1 MLYNLMNGNSLEL
14 LKTLEDNSVDAIV
27 TDPPYGL
34 SQHSQGDIVNALTAW
49 LAGEEYT
56 HGKAGFMGK
65 AWDSF
70 VPSPMLFKEC
80 YRVLKHGGHILCF
93 AGSRTQD
100 LMSLSIRLAGFEMRD
115 ACLWL
120 YGSGFPK
127 GLDVAKGIDKEM
139 GFNDDERPIIGKNP
153 AYRPNEYNWV
163 GGAGGKTPVR
173 PQFKTGNV
181 SDQAK
186 QWEGWNTNLKPAYEP
201 IIMARKPLDGTV
213 VNNVLKHGVGGLNID
228 ACRISTSED
237 DLKGLYRATRENN
250 SERSWKNTSKQ
261 IIQNP
266 VVLEKGR
273 YPANIILDG
282 SDSVEAL
289 FPYSK
294 SGSGQKN
301 QFNSK
306 GSACGFYKNN
316 LKPTGREWQG
326 SEGSAS
332 RYFYHAKASKA
343 DRDEGLEGFELK
355 KADLD
360 GEGRNPAG
368 FNSADRKPTLPMFNT
383 HPTVKPTQL
392 MRYLVKLVTPHG
404 GLVLDPF
411 MGSGSTGKACMLE
424 GMRFIGMDLN
434 EEYVKIAESRIEH
447 ASQKMSL
454 LNYEEID

>member
-1 MLYNLMNGNSLEL
+1 MKYHLMQGNSLEL
-14 LKTLEDNSVDAIV
+14 LKTIEDNSVDAIV

-127 GLDVAKGIDKEM
+127 GQNIAKGIEKLGLHE
-139 GFNDDERPIIGKNP
+139 E
-153 AYRPNEYNWV
+153 
-163 GGAGGKTPVR
+163 
-173 PQFKTGNV
+173 
-181 SDQAK
+181 AK
-186 QWEGWNTNLKPAYEP
+186 KWEGYNTGIKPAYEP

-228 ACRISTSED
+228 ACKVGNETVKTQAKSKGESFTSVGTAHGFRGCEESI
-237 DLKGLYRATRENN
+237 R
-250 SERSWKNTSKQ
+250 Q
-261 IIQNP
+261 
-266 VVLEKGR
+266 GR

-289 FPYSK
+289 FPNET
-294 SGSGQKN
+294 QR
-301 QFNSK
+301 F
-306 GSACGFYKNN
+306 
-316 LKPTGREWQG
+316 
-326 SEGSAS
+326 
-332 RYFYHAKASKA
+332 FYHAKASKA
-343 DRDEGLEGFELK
+343 DRDEGVNG
-355 KADLD
+355 
-360 GEGRNPAG
+360 
-368 FNSADRKPTLPMFNT
+368 MNT
-383 HPTVKPTQL
+383 HATVKPTQL

-424 GMRFIGMDLN
+424 GMRFIGMELS
-434 EEYVKIAESRIEH
+434 EEYVKIAEARIEH
-447 ASQKMSL
+447 ARQQMSL
-454 LNYEEID
+454 LNYEARS

>member
-1 MLYNLMNGNSLEL
+1 MQGNSLEL

-34 SQHSQGDIVNALTAW
+34 SQHSQGDIVNAVTAW

-93 AGSRTQD
+93 AGARTQD

-127 GLDVAKGIDKEM
+127 GCNIAKGIEKLGLHE
-139 GFNDDERPIIGKNP
+139 E
-153 AYRPNEYNWV
+153 
-163 GGAGGKTPVR
+163 
-173 PQFKTGNV
+173 
-181 SDQAK
+181 AK
-186 QWEGWNTNLKPAYEP
+186 KWEGWNTNLKPAYEP

-228 ACRISTSED
+228 ACKVGNETVKTQAKSKGESFTSVGTAHGFRGCEESI
-237 DLKGLYRATRENN
+237 R
-250 SERSWKNTSKQ
+250 Q
-261 IIQNP
+261 
-266 VVLEKGR
+266 GR

-289 FPYSK
+289 FPYTK
-294 SGSGQKN
+294 TGGGSCRPNGCN
-301 QFNSK
+301 PETSRTNFAFGANHE
-306 GSACGFYKNN
+306 YKRD
-316 LKPTGREWQG
+316 P

-343 DRDEGLEGFELK
+343 DRDEGINGL
-355 KADLD
+355 
-360 GEGRNPAG
+360 NP
-368 FNSADRKPTLPMFNT
+368 

-392 MRYLVKLVTPHG
+392 MRYLVKLVTPQG

-424 GMRFIGMDLN
+424 GMRFIGMELS
-434 EEYVKIAESRIEH
+434 EEYIKIAEARIKH
-447 ASQKMSL
+447 AYNQVRL
-454 LNYEEID
+454 LHA

>member
-1 MLYNLMNGNSLEL
+1 MTTYQILQGNSLEL
-14 LKTLEDNSVDAIV
+14 LKTIKDNSVDAIV

-56 HGKAGFMGK
+56 HGKKGFMGK
-65 AWDSF
+65 TWDSF

-100 LMSLSIRLAGFEMRD
+100 LMSLSIRLAGFEIRD

-127 GLDVAKGIDKEM
+127 GQNIAKGIDKEM
-139 GFNDDERPIIGKNP
+139 GFNDDDRPIIGKNP
-153 AYRPNEYNWV
+153 AYRPNEYDWV
-163 GGAGGKTPVR
+163 GGAGGKTAVR

-213 VNNVLKHGVGGLNID
+213 VNNVLKHGVEGLNID
-228 ACRISTSED
+228 ACRVGNKRPPTTGKARDFRDFKTEGHTEKIANRPVCND
-237 DLKGLYRATRENN
+237 ENTN
-250 SERSWKNTSKQ
+250 
-261 IIQNP
+261 
-266 VVLEKGR
+266 KGR

-289 FPYSK
+289 FPETQARQASQASQASQRRKVKYETMGKLSLER
-294 SGSGQKN
+294 
-301 QFNSK
+301 
-306 GSACGFYKNN
+306 SAWNAVEDYA
-316 LKPTGREWQG
+316 
-326 SEGSAS
+326 GSAS

-343 DRDEGLEGFELK
+343 DRDEGVNG
-355 KADLD
+355 
-360 GEGRNPAG
+360 
-368 FNSADRKPTLPMFNT
+368 MNT
-383 HPTVKPTQL
+383 HSTVKPTQL
-392 MRYLVKLVTPHG
+392 MRYLVKLVTPQG

-424 GMRFIGMDLN
+424 LFNFVGIELS
-434 EEYVKIAESRIEH
+434 EEYVKIAEARIEH
-447 ASQKMSL
+447 ARQQRGL
-454 LNYEEID
+454 FNA

>member
-1 MLYNLMNGNSLEL
+1 MKYHLMQGNSLEL

-34 SQHSQGDIVNALTAW
+34 SQHTQGDIVNALTAW
-49 LAGEEYT
+49 LAGEEYR

-93 AGSRTQD
+93 AGARTQD
-100 LMSLSIRLAGFEMRD
+100 LMSLSIRLAGFEIRD

-127 GLDVAKGIDKEM
+127 GCNIAKGIDGVLGKQGISIKTSGDDGRKATFQSGGQGD
-139 GFNDDERPIIGKNP
+139 GFEKHLQYEPSDE
-153 AYRPNEYNWV
+153 
-163 GGAGGKTPVR
+163 
-173 PQFKTGNV
+173 
-181 SDQAK
+181 AK
-186 QWEGWNTNLKPAYEP
+186 KWEGWNTNLKPAYEP

-228 ACRISTSED
+228 ACRVGTSED
-237 DLKGLYRATRENN
+237 DLKGLYRATHENN

-266 VVLEKGR
+266 VALEKGR

-289 FPYSK
+289 FPETQARQASQASQASQRRKVKYDTIGKLSLERP
-294 SGSGQKN
+294 
-301 QFNSK
+301 
-306 GSACGFYKNN
+306 AWHAVEDYA
-316 LKPTGREWQG
+316 
-326 SEGSAS
+326 GSAS

-343 DRDEGLEGFELK
+343 DRDEGIVHLSETEGVGALR
-355 KADLD
+355 D
-360 GEGRNPAG
+360 GDRPAFNKGNP
-368 FNSADRKPTLPMFNT
+368 

-392 MRYLVKLVTPHG
+392 MRYLVKLVTPQG

-424 GMRFIGMDLN
+424 GMRFIGMELS
-434 EEYVKIAESRIEH
+434 EEYVKIAEARIEH
-447 ASQKMSL
+447 ARQQMSL

>member
-1 MLYNLMNGNSLEL
+1 MRYQVLNGNSLDL

-65 AWDSF
+65 AWDAF

-93 AGSRTQD
+93 ASSRTQD

-127 GLDVAKGIDKEM
+127 GQNIGKAVDKEL
-139 GFNDDERPIIGKNP
+139 GNNRQVLSNNGIVRKAGGSFVS
-153 AYRPNEYNWV
+153 PNEGLREYT
-163 GGAGGKTPVR
+163 K
-173 PQFKTGNV
+173 GN
-181 SDQAK
+181 SE
-186 QWEGWNTNLKPAYEP
+186 WEGWNTNLKPAYEP
-201 IIMARKPLDGTV
+201 IILARKPLDGTV
-213 VNNVLKHGVGGLNID
+213 VNNVLKHGVGGLNVD
-228 ACRISTSED
+228 ACRVGASEN

-266 VVLEKGR
+266 IVLEKGR

-289 FPYSK
+289 FPNET
-294 SGSGQKN
+294 QR
-301 QFNSK
+301 F
-306 GSACGFYKNN
+306 
-316 LKPTGREWQG
+316 
-326 SEGSAS
+326 
-332 RYFYHAKASKA
+332 FYHAKASKA
-343 DRDEGLEGFELK
+343 DRDEGINGL
-355 KADLD
+355 
-360 GEGRNPAG
+360 
-368 FNSADRKPTLPMFNT
+368 NS

-392 MRYLVKLVTPHG
+392 MRYLVKLVTPQG

-424 GMRFIGMDLN
+424 GMRFIGMELS
-434 EEYVKIAESRIEH
+434 EEYVNIAEARIEY
-447 ASQKMSL
+447 AYNQARL
-454 LNYEEID
+454 LHIENE

>member
-1 MLYNLMNGNSLEL
+1 MKTFQLMQGNSLEL

-93 AGSRTQD
+93 AGARTQD

-127 GLDVAKGIDKEM
+127 GQNIAKGIEKLGLHE
-139 GFNDDERPIIGKNP
+139 EAEK
-153 AYRPNEYNWV
+153 
-163 GGAGGKTPVR
+163 
-173 PQFKTGNV
+173 
-181 SDQAK
+181 
-186 QWEGWNTNLKPAYEP
+186 WEGYNTQIKPAYEP

-213 VNNVLKHGVGGLNID
+213 VNNVLKHGVGGLNVD
-228 ACRISTSED
+228 ACRIGSEQRHNPSNFNQPN
-237 DLKGLYRATRENN
+237 KTACAYMTQGRETQGR
-250 SERSWKNTSKQ
+250 ETQGRETQ
-261 IIQNP
+261 
-266 VVLEKGR
+266 GR

-289 FPYSK
+289 FPYASK
-294 SGSGQKN
+294 RTPDKAYTRNPLTPVCDFQSQ
-301 QFNSK
+301 
-306 GSACGFYKNN
+306 
-316 LKPTGREWQG
+316 LKERTEYNAINETEG
-326 SEGSAS
+326 GSAS
-332 RYFYHAKASKA
+332 RYFYHAKASKK
-343 DRDEGLEGFELK
+343 DRDEGLEDFELREAFGK
-355 KADLD
+355 TGSGKRLTVGGSKDIELP
-360 GEGRNPAG
+360 RQNP
-368 FNSADRKPTLPMFNT
+368 
-383 HPTVKPTQL
+383 HPTVKATQL

-424 GMRFIGMDLN
+424 GMRFIGMELS
-434 EEYVKIAESRIEH
+434 EEYVKIAEARIEH
-447 ASQKMSL
+447 AYNQVRL
-454 LNYEEID
+454 LHA

>member
-1 MLYNLMNGNSLEL
+1 MKTFQLMQGNSLEL

-127 GLDVAKGIDKEM
+127 GQNIAKGIEKLGLHE
-139 GFNDDERPIIGKNP
+139 E
-153 AYRPNEYNWV
+153 
-163 GGAGGKTPVR
+163 
-173 PQFKTGNV
+173 
-181 SDQAK
+181 AK
-186 QWEGWNTNLKPAYEP
+186 KWEGYNTGIKPAYEP

-213 VNNVLKHGVGGLNID
+213 VNNVLKHGVGGLNVD
-228 ACRISTSED
+228 ACKVGSETVKTQAKSKGESFTSVGTAHGFRGCEESI
-237 DLKGLYRATRENN
+237 R
-250 SERSWKNTSKQ
+250 Q
-261 IIQNP
+261 
-266 VVLEKGR
+266 GR

-289 FPYSK
+289 FPNET
-294 SGSGQKN
+294 QR
-301 QFNSK
+301 F
-306 GSACGFYKNN
+306 
-316 LKPTGREWQG
+316 
-326 SEGSAS
+326 
-332 RYFYHAKASKA
+332 FYHAKASKA
-343 DRDEGLEGFELK
+343 DRDEGLEGF
-355 KADLD
+355 DLQEAQATAWS
-360 GEGRNPAG
+360 GEGMPLRQDG
-368 FNSADRKPTLPMFNT
+368 TERKMPLARNT
-383 HPTVKPTQL
+383 HATVKPTQL
-392 MRYLVKLVTPHG
+392 MRYLVKLVTPQG

-424 GMRFIGMDLN
+424 GMRFIGMELS
-434 EEYVKIAESRIEH
+434 EEYIKIAEARIEH
-447 ASQKMSL
+447 AYNQVRL
-454 LNYEEID
+454 LHA

>member
-1 MLYNLMNGNSLEL
+1 MKCFNLMQGNSLEL

-127 GLDVAKGIDKEM
+127 GCNIAKGIDKHLGVSFDSVPSSGV
-139 GFNDDERPIIGKNP
+139 GFMNPSESDGYNVTKNQLVRISETTDE
-153 AYRPNEYNWV
+153 
-163 GGAGGKTPVR
+163 
-173 PQFKTGNV
+173 
-181 SDQAK
+181 AK

-213 VNNVLKHGVGGLNID
+213 VNNVLKHGVGGLNVD
-228 ACRISTSED
+228 ACRVGSD
-237 DLKGLYRATRENN
+237 DIVGGGGKSVGNN
-250 SERSWKNTSKQ
+250 QTYQRGWNDAEPRRHQ
-261 IIQNP
+261 
-266 VVLEKGR
+266 EGR

-289 FPYSK
+289 FPE
-294 SGSGQKN
+294 
-301 QFNSK
+301 
-306 GSACGFYKNN
+306 
-316 LKPTGREWQG
+316 TT
-326 SEGSAS
+326 S

-343 DRDEGLEGFELK
+343 DRDEGLEGFELRQGGSLSGG
-355 KADLD
+355 ADT
-360 GEGRNPAG
+360 RNEVAKTNQPLRS
-368 FNSADRKPTLPMFNT
+368 NP
-383 HPTVKPTQL
+383 HPTVKPKQL
-392 MRYLVKLVTPHG
+392 MRYLVKLVTPKG

-424 GMRFIGMDLN
+424 GMRFIGMELS
-434 EEYVKIAESRIEH
+434 EEYLKIAEARIEH
-447 ASQKMSL
+447 ARQQMEL
-454 LNYEEID
+454 LNYKEM

>member
-1 MLYNLMNGNSLEL
+1 MQGNSLEL
-14 LKTLEDNSVDAIV
+14 LKTIEDNSVDAIV

-127 GLDVAKGIDKEM
+127 GCNIAKGIDGVLGKQGV
-139 GFNDDERPIIGKNP
+139 GFNASGYDGRKAEFGISGRGENFEKHLQYEP
-153 AYRPNEYNWV
+153 
-163 GGAGGKTPVR
+163 
-173 PQFKTGNV
+173 

-228 ACRISTSED
+228 ACRVGSEQRHNPSNFN
-237 DLKGLYRATRENN
+237 KPNKTACAYMTQGRE
-250 SERSWKNTSKQ
+250 TQ
-261 IIQNP
+261 
-266 VVLEKGR
+266 GR

-289 FPYSK
+289 FSNEA
-294 SGSGQKN
+294 QR
-301 QFNSK
+301 F
-306 GSACGFYKNN
+306 
-316 LKPTGREWQG
+316 
-326 SEGSAS
+326 
-332 RYFYHAKASKA
+332 FYHAKASKA
-343 DRDEGLEGFELK
+343 DRDEGIVHLSETEGVGALR
-355 KADLD
+355 D
-360 GEGRNPAG
+360 GDRPAFNKGNP
-368 FNSADRKPTLPMFNT
+368 

-392 MRYLVKLVTPHG
+392 MRYLVKLVTPQG
-404 GLVLDPF
+404 GTVLDPF

-424 GMRFIGMDLN
+424 GFNFVGMELS
-434 EEYVKIAESRIEH
+434 EEYVKIAEARIEH
-447 ASQKMSL
+447 AYNQVRL
-454 LNYEEID
+454 LHA

>member
-1 MLYNLMNGNSLEL
+1 MTTYQILQGNSLEL
-14 LKTLEDNSVDAIV
+14 LKTIEDNSVDAIV

-56 HGKAGFMGK
+56 HGKKGFMGK

-80 YRVLKHGGHILCF
+80 YRVLKNGGHILCF
-93 AGSRTQD
+93 AGARTQD

-127 GLDVAKGIDKEM
+127 GQNIGKSVDKKLGNKREKIQNPFHGRNPNGRNNGDNLYGIDTRTDLTTDFSK
-139 GFNDDERPIIGKNP
+139 
-153 AYRPNEYNWV
+153 
-163 GGAGGKTPVR
+163 
-173 PQFKTGNV
+173 GN
-181 SDQAK
+181 SE
-186 QWEGWNTNLKPAYEP
+186 WEGWNTNLKPAYEP

-228 ACRISTSED
+228 ACRVGSEQRHNPSNFNQPN
-237 DLKGLYRATRENN
+237 KTACAYMTQGRE
-250 SERSWKNTSKQ
+250 TQ
-261 IIQNP
+261 
-266 VVLEKGR
+266 GR

-289 FPYSK
+289 FPNET
-294 SGSGQKN
+294 QR
-301 QFNSK
+301 F
-306 GSACGFYKNN
+306 
-316 LKPTGREWQG
+316 
-326 SEGSAS
+326 
-332 RYFYHAKASKA
+332 FYHAKASKA
-343 DRDEGLEGFELK
+343 DRDEGVVALSETEGVGALR
-355 KADLD
+355 D
-360 GEGRNPAG
+360 GDRPAFNKGNP
-368 FNSADRKPTLPMFNT
+368 

-392 MRYLVKLVTPHG
+392 MRYLVKLVTPQG

-424 GMRFIGMDLN
+424 GFNFVGMELS
-434 EEYVKIAESRIEH
+434 EEYVKIAEARIEH
-447 ASQKMSL
+447 ARQQRGL
-454 LNYEEID
+454 FNA

>member
-1 MLYNLMNGNSLEL
+1 LATVTPIEYGGNVWCVTVPTGAFVARRNGKIFITGN
-14 LKTLEDNSVDAIV
+14 
-27 TDPPYGL
+27 
-34 SQHSQGDIVNALTAW
+34 
-49 LAGEEYT
+49 
-56 HGKAGFMGK
+56 
-65 AWDSF
+65 
-70 VPSPMLFKEC
+70 
-80 YRVLKHGGHILCF
+80 
-93 AGSRTQD
+93 
-100 LMSLSIRLAGFEMRD
+100 
-115 ACLWL
+115 
-120 YGSGFPK
+120 SGFPK
-127 GLDVAKGIDKEM
+127 GQNIAKGIEKLGLHE
-139 GFNDDERPIIGKNP
+139 E
-153 AYRPNEYNWV
+153 
-163 GGAGGKTPVR
+163 
-173 PQFKTGNV
+173 
-181 SDQAK
+181 AK
-186 QWEGWNTNLKPAYEP
+186 KWEGWNTNLKPAYEP

-228 ACRISTSED
+228 ACRVGTSEN
-237 DLKGLYRATRENN
+237 LVFNHSAKTSRSAGIKGNASNAREGEVWNN
-250 SERSWKNTSKQ
+250 T
-261 IIQNP
+261 
-266 VVLEKGR
+266 KGR

-282 SDSVEAL
+282 SESVEAL

-332 RYFYHAKASKA
+332 RYFYHAKASKK
-343 DRDEGLEGFELK
+343 DRDEGVNGL
-355 KADLD
+355 
-360 GEGRNPAG
+360 NP
-368 FNSADRKPTLPMFNT
+368 